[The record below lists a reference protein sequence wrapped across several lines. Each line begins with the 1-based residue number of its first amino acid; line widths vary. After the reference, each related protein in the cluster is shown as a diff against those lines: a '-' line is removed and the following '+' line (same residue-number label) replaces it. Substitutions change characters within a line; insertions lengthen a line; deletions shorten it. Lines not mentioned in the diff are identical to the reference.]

1 MGQNFKLTG
10 VALSVATVFGVL
22 ASGSA
27 MAGALD
33 SLPIPQVIVNPPT
46 NSVSVG
52 LVATGTS
59 PLGSVTVTAGGS
71 GAIQTSLGDPGHVLS
86 GAVGAV
92 TGALSGGGGVQ
103 PLAPVQGVVN
113 QVTGALG
120 GGNPAGALTGALNTA
135 TGALSNAV
143 GTATGALGGIGGGA
157 NPLAPVQGVVNQVT
171 GALSGGN
178 PAGALTGALNT
189 ATGTLSNALGTA
201 TGALGGIGG
210 GSNPL
215 APVQGVVNQVTGA
228 LSGGN
233 PAGALNTA
241 TGTLSN
247 ALGTATGALGG
258 IGGGSNPL
266 A

>member
-1 MGQNFKLTG
+1 M
-10 VALSVATVFGVL
+10 ALSVATVFGVL

-71 GAIQTSLGDPGHVLS
+71 GTIQTSLGNPGQVLS

-92 TGALSGGGGVQ
+92 IGALGNGGGPVT
-103 PLAPVQGVVN
+103 PFEPVQG
-113 QVTGALG
+113 L
-120 GGNPAGALTGALNTA
+120 LND
-135 TGALSNAV
+135 
-143 GTATGALGGIGGGA
+143 
-157 NPLAPVQGVVNQVT
+157 VT

-178 PAGALTGALNT
+178 PTGALTGALNT
-189 ATGTLSNALGTA
+189 ATGTLSNAVGTV

-228 LSGGN
+228 LGGVGGGN
-233 PAGALNTA
+233 PAGALTGALNTA
-241 TGTLSN
+241 TGTLGN
-247 ALGTATGALGG
+247 AVGTVTGALGG

-266 A
+266 APVQGVVNQVTGALGSVGGGNPAGALTGALGTVTGALGGIGGGS